1 MLQNATHFEA
11 ATFVTQTFMAKIS
24 NVLSDGIALWIIGI
38 EGYKAATSGHV
49 VKQSANTL
57 NAMWATFNLGGAV
70 GSLLALLI
78 FIKFYD
84 LTEEKVKEMSLS
96 NQSLH

>member
-1 MLQNATHFEA
+1 MLQNATRFEA
-11 ATFVTQTFMAKIS
+11 ATSWHM
-24 NVLSDGIALWIIGI
+24 
-38 EGYKAATSGHV
+38 

-57 NAMWATFNLGGAV
+57 NALWATFNLVGTV
-70 GSLLALLI
+70 GSLLALVI

-96 NQSLH
+96 NQTLN